1 MKREPDRRHMW
12 RSLEEVGD
20 ADALRRAIATHAPR
34 FAPFYDADR
43 REFLKLMSASLA
55 LAGLTGCSREPQEA
69 ILPYAYAPKG
79 QVAGEPRFYASAN
92 VVGGY
97 ALGVLVETNMGRPT
111 KIEGNPLHPASLGST
126 DVFAQAAVLDLWD
139 PDRTQAV
146 TRRGTPSTWDAFAA
160 DLQSR
165 LRALARKQGDG
176 LRILTQTVTSP
187 TLARQM
193 QALLAR
199 YPKARW
205 HAYEPVN
212 RDNADAG
219 SRLAFGDALDTLHH
233 FDRAAVVLSLD
244 ADFLGS
250 GPARVRDARDFVDG
264 HATHGRTQAS
274 NRLYAVTTTPSL
286 TSAYA
291 DHHVAVQASA
301 VEAVARTI
309 ARQVGVD
316 VEAPQL
322 AVLPQGWL
330 AACAKDLA
338 AHRGASLV
346 VAGAAQPPVVHA
358 IAHAMNATLGNAG
371 KTMAYIDRVA
381 ASPQDEGQ
389 SLAALARDMAAG
401 VVDTLLVIGGNPVY
415 ESPRDIAFAEA
426 LRHVPASIH
435 LGLYDDETAARCT
448 WHLPATHS
456 LEAWSDARA
465 FDGSVTILQPTIAPL
480 YDGRSAHELLSM
492 LVDGVARRGYDVV
505 RETWQSTFATIDF
518 EAAWNKALADG
529 IVANSAYAE
538 RTASVRTSA
547 LAANGPRAVASPN
560 AGQVEVMFA
569 SDPSVYDG
577 RYANNPW
584 LQELP
589 RPLTKITWDNAALVA
604 PALAARLG
612 LGNDDVVV
620 LRHGDARIEAPVW
633 AVPGHPDNAVTLAL
647 GYGRTRAGRVGDGHG
662 VDAYRLRTSKSPWFL
677 PGVALERTA
686 RRQKLAT
693 TQHHHAMEGR
703 DLVRVATLAAFRR
716 DASAVGG
723 GEPERAEPTLYDPFV
738 YDGYRWAMSV
748 DLGACIGCNACTI
761 ACQAENNIPT
771 VGKGEVFRGREMHW
785 IRVDRYYDG
794 AIDAP
799 RTHFQPVPCMQCERA
814 PCELVCP
821 VEASVHD
828 HQGINVQVYNRCVGT
843 RFCSNNCPYQVRR
856 FNFLQYS
863 DWTTESLKAQRNPEV
878 TVRMRGI
885 MEKCNYC
892 LQRIEN
898 GRITADKENRRVR
911 DGEVVTACQA
921 VCPTRAITF
930 GDLADP
936 ASAVNARKASP
947 LDYTLLRELNTKPR
961 TTYLAK
967 LRNPNPDLGET

>member
-1 MKREPDRRHMW
+1 MW
-12 RSLEEVGD
+12 RSLDEVGD
-20 ADALRRAIATHAPR
+20 ADTLGHAIATRAPR

-69 ILPYAYAPKG
+69 ILPYAYAPQG

-97 ALGVLVETNMGRPT
+97 ALGVLVEANMGRPT

-139 PDRTQAV
+139 PDRAQAV
-146 TRRGTPSTWDAFAA
+146 THRGVPSTWDAFAA
-160 DLQSR
+160 DLQAR
-165 LRALARKQGDG
+165 LRALAPREGDG
-176 LRILTQTVTSP
+176 LRILTRTITSP

-199 YPKARW
+199 YPKAQW

-212 RDNADAG
+212 RDNVDAG
-219 SRLAFGDALDTLHH
+219 SRLAFDAALDPLHH

-250 GPARVRDARDFVDG
+250 GPARVRDARDFVGG

-274 NRLYAVTTTPSL
+274 NRLYAVTSTPSL

-291 DHHVAVQASA
+291 DHRVAVPASA
-301 VEAVARTI
+301 VEAVARAL
-309 ARQVGVD
+309 ARLVGVD
-316 VEAPQL
+316 VDAPQR
-322 AVLPQGWL
+322 AVVPQGWL
-330 AACAKDLA
+330 AACAKDLT

-346 VAGAAQPPVVHA
+346 VAGTQQPPVVHA

-371 KTMAYIDRVA
+371 KAVAYIDRVA
-381 ASPQDEGQ
+381 ASPPDEMQ
-389 SLAALARDMAAG
+389 SLAALARDMSAAN
-401 VVDTLLVIGGNPVY
+401 VDTLLVIGGNPVY
-415 ESPRDIAFAEA
+415 ESPRDIAFADA

-448 WHLPATHS
+448 WHLPAAHW
-456 LEAWSDARA
+456 LESWSDARA

-480 YDGRSAHELLSM
+480 YDGRSAHEVLSM

-505 RETWQSTFATIDF
+505 RETWQSTLAAGDF

-529 IVANSAYAE
+529 LVADSAYAE
-538 RTASVRTSA
+538 RNAVMRTSA
-547 LAANGPRAVASPN
+547 LAPSGLPGVASPD
-560 AGQVEVMFA
+560 AGNVEVMFV
-569 SDPSVYDG
+569 SDPAVYDG

-612 LGNDDVVV
+612 LANDDVVA
-620 LRHGDARIEAPVW
+620 LRQGDARIEAPVW
-633 AVPGHPDNAVTLAL
+633 VLPGHPDNAVTIAL

-662 VDAYRLRTSKSPWFL
+662 VDAYRLRTSQSAWFL
-677 PGVALERTA
+677 PGVTLERTA
-686 RRQKLAT
+686 HRQKLAT

-703 DLVRVATLAAFRR
+703 DLVRVATLAAFQR

-723 GEPERAEPTLYDPFV
+723 GKPERAESTLYDPFV

-794 AIDAP
+794 RLDAP
-799 RTHFQPVPCMQCERA
+799 HTYFQPVPCMQCERA

-843 RFCSNNCPYQVRR
+843 RFCSNNCPYKVRR

-863 DWTTESLKAQRNPEV
+863 DWTTESLKGQRNPEV

-930 GDLADP
+930 GDLGDP
-936 ASAVNARKASP
+936 ESAVNKRKASP
-947 LDYTLLRELNTKPR
+947 LDYALLRELNTKPR

>member
-1 MKREPDRRHMW
+1 MW

-20 ADALRRAIATHAPR
+20 ADALRHAIATRAPR

-139 PDRTQAV
+139 PDRAQAL
-146 TRRGTPSTWDAFAA
+146 THRGVPSTWDAFAA
-160 DLQSR
+160 DLQAR
-165 LRALARKQGDG
+165 LRALAPKQGDG
-176 LRILTQTVTSP
+176 LRVLTQTITSP

-199 YPKARW
+199 YPRAQW

-212 RDNADAG
+212 RDNVDAG
-219 SRLAFGDALDTLHH
+219 SRLAFGAALDPQHR
-233 FDRAAVVLSLD
+233 FDRASVVLSLD

-274 NRLYAVTTTPSL
+274 NRLYAVTSTPSL

-291 DHHVAVQASA
+291 DHGVAVPAGA
-301 VEAVARTI
+301 IEAVARSI
-309 ARQVGVD
+309 ARLAGVD
-316 VEAPQL
+316 VDALPTD
-322 AVLPQGWL
+322 AVPRSWI
-330 AACAKDLA
+330 AACANDLA

-346 VAGAAQPPVVHA
+346 VAGERQPPLVHA
-358 IAHAMNATLGNAG
+358 IAHAMNATLGNTG
-371 KTMAYIDRVA
+371 KTVAYVDRVT
-381 ASPQDEGQ
+381 ASPPNEMQ
-389 SLAALARDMAAG
+389 SLVALARDMAAG
-401 VVDTLLVIGGNPVY
+401 NVDTLIVVGGNPVY
-415 ESPRDIAFAEA
+415 ESPRDVRFADA
-426 LRHVPASIH
+426 LRNVSTSIH
-435 LGLYDDETAARCT
+435 LGLYEDETAALCA
-448 WHLPATHS
+448 WHLPAAHP

-465 FDGSVTILQPTIAPL
+465 FDGTATILQPAIAPL
-480 YDGRSAHELLSM
+480 YDGRSAHEVLSM

-505 RETWQSTFATIDF
+505 RETWQPTFATGDF

-529 IVANSAYAE
+529 VVANSAFAE
-538 RTASVRTSA
+538 RSAVVQTSA
-547 LAANGPRAVASPN
+547 LAARAAPATASAN
-560 AGQVEVMFA
+560 AGNVDVVFVP
-569 SDPSVYDG
+569 DPSVHDG

-612 LGNDDVVV
+612 LANDDVVA

-633 AVPGHPDNAVTLAL
+633 VLPGHPDNAVTIAL

-662 VDAYRLRTSKSPWFL
+662 VDAYRLRTSRFPWFVS
-677 PGVALERTA
+677 GVTLEPTP
-686 RRQKLAT
+686 RRDKLAT

-703 DLVRVATLAAFRR
+703 DLVRVATLAAFRA
-716 DASAVGG
+716 DPSAAGG
-723 GEPERAEPTLYDPFV
+723 GKPERGESTLYDPFA
-738 YDGYRWAMSV
+738 YDGYKWAMSV

-799 RTHFQPVPCMQCERA
+799 RTYFQPVPCMQCERA

-843 RFCSNNCPYQVRR
+843 RFCSNNCPYKVRR

-863 DWTTESLKAQRNPEV
+863 DATTESLKGQRNPEV

-898 GRITADKENRRVR
+898 GRIAADKENRRVR

-921 VCPTRAITF
+921 ACPTRAITF
-930 GDLADP
+930 GDLGDP

-947 LDYTLLRELNTKPR
+947 LDYALLRELNTEPR

-967 LRNPNPDLGET
+967 LRNPNPDLGEA